1 MQFDPSVRIERARLS
16 ILSREEMLSISS
28 GEVENADTMN
38 ARTLLPEPGG
48 LFCQRIFGPIKSF
61 HCACGSVKES
71 STGSTP
77 CRRCGVAIIGA
88 TARRSRFG
96 HVSLAAPVCHTW
108 RYRGPGSHISVLTG
122 IAPKALD
129 RVIHHTASLVI
140 SVDENRRSLAVDNAL
155 RANDKALASTIE
167 ALRVGSPISESLR
180 RRIRSQSPGA
190 FVTDSGAEAVRKIL
204 SALDLRAM
212 REAAFEEMDDLSGQE
227 RTKAIRRLRLAEAM
241 ERSGA
246 NPSDMVMDVILVL
259 PPGLRPMMQ
268 MDSGQFA
275 SSDLNNLYRR
285 LISRNIRLR
294 RFQAAR
300 APNMILRNEMR
311 LLQNAA
317 DALFN
322 NSALSQPAQ
331 GLQDNV
337 LRSLSDQLRGKRG
350 RFRQNLLGKRVD
362 YSGRSVIVSG
372 PDLNLG
378 QCGLPYAMAAEL
390 FRPHLIRKLM
400 SAKRADRKS
409 EAFKMSKNLDDPR
422 VRQALDELARERLV
436 ILNRAPTLHRLSMQA
451 FNPVLS
457 DDYAIRLHPLSC
469 GGFNADFDGDQM
481 AAHAP
486 LSREA
491 LDEAMNLMRGSLNLL
506 SPADGEPSA
515 LPSLDILLGLYH
527 MTMLDESHR
536 KNPAPR
542 FSTVEDA
549 WLAHE
554 AGALPLRA
562 PTRIDEVGGETSVGR
577 IAFNHALPDDIEYL
591 NSDADKGLLKSVI
604 AGMYESKDHAPADV
618 AQVLDNL
625 KNLGFRYAFLS
636 GASIGVSDMMTPT
649 RKTDAIRVAEQRA
662 AAIRESFMDGL
673 IEEEER
679 YDHTLR
685 VWGETTDGVTRM
697 VEEDFP
703 ALGDVHLMASSGAKG
718 NISNVRQMV
727 GMRGLMSDPSGRTIE
742 RPVKSNFAEG
752 LSVLEYFISTHGARK
767 GLADTALRTADA
779 GYLTRRLIYAGQDR
793 IITEPDCGTER
804 GLRVRKEAERFRE
817 SVLRRRLSEP
827 VRLSNGLELAA
838 GSRLTPHETRLLEND
853 DELAEVSVRSP
864 LLCES
869 ETGLCA
875 LCYGD
880 SLATLRPVRVGEA
893 VGVIAAQSIG
903 EPGTQLTMR
912 TFHRGGVAG
921 ADITNGLPRVV
932 EILEARRPSLLAG
945 ICEDTGRVTNIYAS
959 TLTVESFSTGE
970 TQQYAKRWADAAFLP
985 RKGDLVES
993 GDLLTT
999 GSADLTEI
1007 LEVGGPQK
1015 AWKYIVAEIDAVY
1028 QSQGVE
1034 LHPKHIEVIVSTMF
1048 NFRRVLDPGDSS
1060 LLAGEIL
1067 RADEARRA
1075 RAEAER
1081 AGNSPPRFKRVIRGI
1096 TAASLESAGFLSAA
1110 SFQRATQRIAE
1121 ASLTRDEDALNGLKE
1136 AVIVGQTLPTTPF
1149 RTKRT
1154 ARPTDRDVSTP
1165 N

>member
-1 MQFDPSVRIERARLS
+1 MQFDPSVRIESARLS
-16 ILSREEMLSISS
+16 ILSREDALSISS
-28 GEVENADTMN
+28 GEVESADTMN

-48 LFCQRIFGPIKSF
+48 LFCQRIFGPVTSF
-61 HCACGSVKES
+61 HCACGSVKENS
-71 STGSTP
+71 AGSIP
-77 CRRCGVAIIGA
+77 CRRCGVEIIDA
-88 TARRSRFG
+88 VARRSRFG

-129 RVIHHTASLVI
+129 RVIHHTASMVV
-140 SVDENRRSLAVDNAL
+140 SVDEESRSEAVDEAM
-155 RANDKALASTIE
+155 RANDSALASMLKGVH
-167 ALRVGSPISESLR
+167 AGSPIPEGLR
-180 RRIRSQSPGA
+180 RRLQSQFPGV
-190 FVTDSGAEAVRKIL
+190 FSIDSGAKAVRKIL
-204 SALDLRAM
+204 SALDLKAV
-212 REAAFEEMDDLSGQE
+212 REAALEEMDDLSGQD

-246 NPSDMVMDVILVL
+246 NPSDMVMDIILVL

-268 MDSGQFA
+268 MDSGQYA
-275 SSDLNNLYRR
+275 SSDLNDLYRK
-285 LISRNIRLR
+285 LINRNNRLR

-300 APNMILRNEMR
+300 APDMILRNEMR
-311 LLQNAA
+311 LLQSAA
-317 DALFN
+317 DALFD
-322 NSALSQPAQ
+322 NSALPQPTQ
-331 GLQDNV
+331 GHQNNV

-400 SAKRADRKS
+400 CAPRADRKS
-409 EAFKMSKNLDDPR
+409 EAFRISKNLYDPR

-457 DDYAIRLHPLSC
+457 DDNAIRLHPLSC

-491 LDEAMNLMRGSLNLL
+491 LDEAENLMRGSLNLL
-506 SPADGEPSA
+506 SPADGSPSA

-527 MTMLDESHR
+527 MTMLDESLR
-536 KNPAPR
+536 KNPSPR
-542 FSTVEDA
+542 FSTLEDA

-554 AGALPLRA
+554 TGALPLRA
-562 PTRIDEVGGETSVGR
+562 PAMVDEVGGETSAGR
-577 IAFNHALPDDIEYL
+577 IAFNRALPHEIRYL
-591 NSDADKGLLKSVI
+591 NSDADKESLRSMT
-604 AGMYESKDHAPADV
+604 AGMYESKGHTPADI
-618 AQVLDNL
+618 AQLLDDL

-636 GASIGVSDMMTPT
+636 GASIGVSDMITPT
-649 RKTDAIRVAEQRA
+649 RKRDAIRMAERRA

-685 VWGETTDGVTRM
+685 VWQQTTDGVTRM

-703 ALGDVHLMASSGAKG
+703 TLGDVHLMASSGAKG

-793 IITEPDCGTER
+793 TITEPDCGTEW
-804 GLRVRKEAERFRE
+804 GLRIRKEEERFPE
-817 SVLRRRLSEP
+817 SVVRRRLATP
-827 VRLSNGLELAA
+827 VRQSNGMELAA
-838 GSRLTPHETRLLEND
+838 GTRLTARDARMLEND
-853 DELAEVSVRSP
+853 AELAEVSVRSP

-869 ETGLCA
+869 EKGLCA

-880 SLATLRPVRVGEA
+880 SLATLRPVRIGEA

-932 EILEARRPSLLAG
+932 EILEARRPSLLAA
-945 ICEDTGRVTNIYAS
+945 ICEDTGRVTNIDAS
-959 TLTVESFSTGE
+959 TLTVESLSTGE
-970 TQQYAKRWADAAFLP
+970 TRQYAKRWADAAFLP
-985 RKGDLVES
+985 REGELVEP
-993 GDLLTT
+993 GDRLTT
-999 GSADLTEI
+999 GSADMTEI
-1007 LEVGGPQK
+1007 LQVGGPHK
-1015 AWKYIVAEIDAVY
+1015 VWEYIVAEIEAVY
-1028 QSQGVE
+1028 QGQGVD

-1048 NFRRVLDPGDSS
+1048 SFRRVADPGDSA

-1067 RADEARRA
+1067 GAAEARRVS
-1075 RAEAER
+1075 AEAEQ
-1081 AGNSPPRFKRVIRGI
+1081 AGRRPPTFEHVIRGI
-1096 TAASLESAGFLSAA
+1096 TAASLESEGFLSAS

-1136 AVIVGQTLPTTPF
+1136 TVIIGQPLPVIHIQGE
-1149 RTKRT
+1149 
-1154 ARPTDRDVSTP
+1154 TDGRID
-1165 N
+1165 